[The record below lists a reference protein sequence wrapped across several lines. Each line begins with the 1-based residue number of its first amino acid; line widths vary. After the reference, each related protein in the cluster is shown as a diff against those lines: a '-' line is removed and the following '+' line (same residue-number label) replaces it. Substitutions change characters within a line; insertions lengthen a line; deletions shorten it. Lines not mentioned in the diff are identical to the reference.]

1 MPNILMATRRGW
13 IEEKGAV
20 LRALHRA
27 QMEALQ
33 TPEWDRT
40 IRLIEHDVDEFAV
53 PPDKGPRYSLVEF
66 TLFEGRTR
74 DVKRRLYNAVVA
86 HLGELGVPAKDIK
99 IVLIDVP
106 LESWGIRG
114 GQAASDVD
122 LGFEVK
128 V

>member
-1 MPNILMATRRGW
+1 MPNVLMATRRGW
-13 IEEKGAV
+13 IEDKSAL

-40 IRLIEHDVDEFAV
+40 IRLIEHDAEEFAV

-74 DVKRRLYNAVVA
+74 DAKRKLYKAVVA
-86 HLGELGVPAKDIK
+86 HLGELGVPATDVK

-106 LESWGIRG
+106 LENWGIRS

-122 LGFEVK
+122 LGFEVN